1 MIKDF
6 LIINITGNKDSIDL
20 RLNNKFFTKE
30 IQRNTKN
37 SETLVNK
44 ILVFLNNN
52 KAVVDVNFSIIINL
66 GPGSFSAIRTA
77 LSIAKGIRLSKGAN
91 IYGYKDTQLLEFKLK
106 NIEILIKGILIE
118 NKLIKPIYLS

>member
-6 LIINITGNKDSIDL
+6 LIINITGNKDSIGL
-20 RLNNKFFTKE
+20 KLNNKFFTKE

-77 LSIAKGIRLSKGAN
+77 LSIAKGIRLSKGVS
-91 IYGYKDTQLLEFKLK
+91 IYGYKDTQLLEFKVK
-106 NIEILIKGILIE
+106 NIEILIKGISME
-118 NKLIKPIYLS
+118 NKLIKPIYIS

>member
-6 LIINITGNKDSIDL
+6 LIINITGNKDSIGL

-77 LSIAKGIRLSKGAN
+77 LSIAKGIRLSKGAS

-106 NIEILIKGILIE
+106 NIEILIKGIPME
-118 NKLIKPIYLS
+118 NKLIKPIYIS